1 MNSIK
6 ETKAKITAQPQHWRI
21 WLMDFVDDFRYYKDP
36 GMIIDPFALNENKID
51 ALLASTVESLCDEL
65 KIDLPSWLIKVP
77 ACDEPYFVSGI
88 ENLKASALVQS
99 PVRFKVRQIFVME
112 DFLTRV

>member
-1 MNSIK
+1 M
-6 ETKAKITAQPQHWRI
+6 TARPQHWRI
-21 WLMDFVDDFRYYKDP
+21 WLMDFVDDFRYYKDR
-36 GMIIDPFALNENKID
+36 GMIDTPFALDDNKMD

-65 KIDLPSWLIKVP
+65 NIDHPSWLNNVP